1 MYYKGFKQYWGQ
13 CTGGPVSYL
22 YTAQTSL
29 GGCGLWLRGRG
40 TAAFMWEEVFLIST
54 FFQSIR

>member
-1 MYYKGFKQYWGQ
+1 M
-13 CTGGPVSYL
+13 SYL